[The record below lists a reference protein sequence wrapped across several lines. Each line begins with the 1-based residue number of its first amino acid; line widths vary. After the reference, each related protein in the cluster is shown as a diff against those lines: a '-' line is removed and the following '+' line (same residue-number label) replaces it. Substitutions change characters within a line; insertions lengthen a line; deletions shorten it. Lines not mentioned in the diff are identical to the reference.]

1 THFLG
6 IRLELVALSQL
17 ERHRHSAEGMR
28 NGCVSRK
35 PRIGIEHL
43 VSRLDQG
50 HHRHKE
56 SNFAS
61 RRDDDVLRVYRNIA
75 CIPQILS
82 YSLAQRRNSYDW
94 TVAVLAGIQGVLERL
109 NNIGGGMEIW
119 LAQLKVND
127 RTPGG
132 LQFFGARKY
141 RERAFAAH
149 HADARSWL
157 AHVTPSSR
165 PGLAPGWWESAER
178 QQSG

>member
-1 THFLG
+1 
-6 IRLELVALSQL
+6 
-17 ERHRHSAEGMR
+17 MR

-50 HHRHKE
+50 HHRHKQG
-56 SNFAS
+56 NLAS
-61 RRDDDVLRVYRNIA
+61 RRDDHVLRVYGDLSG
-75 CIPQILS
+75 IPQILS
-82 YSLAQRRNSYDW
+82 YSLAQRWNSDDLA
-94 TVAVLAGIQGVLERL
+94 VAVLAGIQRFFERL
-109 NNIGGGMEIW
+109 NNIGGRMKIW

-127 RTPGG
+127 RTPAG
-132 LQFFGARKY
+132 LQFFGARKH
-141 RERAFAAH
+141 RKRALAAH

-157 AHVTPSSR
+157 AHATPSSR